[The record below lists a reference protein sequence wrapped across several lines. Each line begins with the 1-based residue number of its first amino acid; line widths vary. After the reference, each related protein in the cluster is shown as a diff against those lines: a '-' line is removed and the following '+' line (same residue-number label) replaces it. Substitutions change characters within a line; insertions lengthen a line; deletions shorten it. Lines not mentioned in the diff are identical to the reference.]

1 MCHCS
6 LKNTVHSCQY
16 NNQNTN
22 INDTDEFEETH
33 VDGWVKNCTLKYNY
47 LSRIIEQPIF
57 NAYSPVFLA
66 MLKAGMAESVNEQ
79 VVITDIEVDIMEKVI
94 EFMYTGVIDP
104 IPGFNDLEEI
114 V

>member
-1 MCHCS
+1 
-6 LKNTVHSCQY
+6 
-16 NNQNTN
+16 
-22 INDTDEFEETH
+22 
-33 VDGWVKNCTLKYNY
+33 
-47 LSRIIEQPIF
+47 
-57 NAYSPVFLA
+57 

-114 V
+114 VTKSQIVALEDFADLYRRKPEILFEFIIRIANV